1 MTTRDANVLIIQT
14 IKDFI
19 DLALEYR
26 QDCYLPENK
35 FIRNRKMN
43 FKRLLLMLLNLNKR
57 SLSIELEDFLVLII
71 WYT

>member
-26 QDCYLPENK
+26 EECYLPENK
-35 FIRNRKMN
+35 FTRNRKMD
-43 FKRLLLMLLNLNKR
+43 FKRLLLML
-57 SLSIELEDFLVLII
+57 SELK
-71 WYT
+71 